1 MAKYGEQGG
10 AEALLASVQAAIAE
24 HSLLTPADRILVG
37 LSGGPDSV
45 VLLHCLLR
53 LGYAVGAAH
62 LDHGW
67 RPESAAEAAEV
78 ASWCAGWGV
87 PCAIGRQAPGPGATG
102 SLEADARQA
111 RYAFLEAE
119 ARAHGY
125 SAVAVGHHADD
136 QAETLLFRLARG
148 TGPSGLAGMRPR
160 RALAGGLP
168 LVRPLLGLG
177 RARIEAARAAWGLP
191 AITDPSNRDLDRP
204 RNRLRHVV
212 MPALEAVNPAATRH
226 LADLAER
233 VAEEEALRE
242 ESTRRLA
249 NLVTRMVAPGLG
261 EVDRRA
267 LLALPPADRR
277 RLLRHLVGCLGGD
290 AWDAAST
297 DAALGL
303 AEAGGEV
310 DLAGGWRV
318 AVEGRHL
325 VVRGSGAPPAPA
337 VLAGPGTQP
346 TTPWGWRIRLSVEA
360 TAAPASPVLVRFDVD
375 ALPADL
381 VWRSAEPD
389 TDRFRP
395 WGHAG
400 ERSLRHFLARSHI
413 PRHRHDSLLVLASGT
428 EVVWVVG
435 VRRGGQAPVVQ
446 TPVNLWEMQATADFP
461 GLTKESAVP

>member
-1 MAKYGEQGG
+1 MAKNGEEPG
-10 AEALLASVQAAIAE
+10 AEALLASVRSAIAD
-24 HSLLTPADRILVG
+24 HRLLTPDDRILVG

-67 RPESAAEAAEV
+67 RPESAAEATEV
-78 ASWCAGWGV
+78 ASWCAAWGV
-87 PCAIGRQAPGPGATG
+87 PCALGRQEAEPGGTG

-111 RYAFLEAE
+111 RYAFLASV
-119 ARAHGY
+119 ARARGY
-125 SAVAVGHHADD
+125 SAIAVGHHQGD
-136 QAETLLFRLARG
+136 QAETMLFRLARG
-148 TGPSGLAGMRPR
+148 TGVSGLAGMRPR
-160 RALAGGLP
+160 RALPDGSP
-168 LVRPLLGLG
+168 LVRPLLGVS
-177 RARIEAARAAWGLP
+177 RARIEAARSAWELP
-191 AITDPSNRDLDRP
+191 ALADPSNLDLDRP

-212 MPALEAVNPAATRH
+212 LPALEAVNPAATRH

-249 NLVTRMVAPGLG
+249 NLVSRMVAPGLG
-261 EVDRRA
+261 EVDRQS

-277 RLLRHLVGCLGGD
+277 RLLRHLVGRLGSG
-290 AWDAAST
+290 AWDAAAL

-303 AEAGGEV
+303 AEAGGEA

-325 VVRGSGAPPAPA
+325 VVRGPWAPPAPA
-337 VLAGPGTQP
+337 ALAGAGEQP
-346 TTPWGWRIRLSVEA
+346 TTPWGWRVRLSVGA
-360 TAAPASPVLVRFDVD
+360 TAAPASSVLVRFDRG

-381 VWRSAEPD
+381 VWRTAEPD

-395 WGHAG
+395 WGHQA
-400 ERSLRHFLARSHI
+400 EKTLRHFLARSHI
-413 PRHRHDSLLVLASGT
+413 PRHRHESLLVLASGT

-435 VRRGGQAPVVQ
+435 VRRGGLAPVVR
-446 TPVNLWEMQATADFP
+446 TPENLWE
-461 GLTKESAVP
+461 